1 MRIISLI
8 SGLMLLTH
16 ITLAEEI
23 TTNNLIINNNFETGN
38 ANGWTTNGDVQVLND
53 CCTLNNVAS
62 NYDLEFG
69 DSGSIEQQFNLTTDT
84 ISQAMLNNGI
94 TLDSTVEVQNGEC
107 GVAGCWGGSGNADSF
122 TITLKIKDSDGN
134 VLATSTKIRTDVT
147 NINGANF
154 TDSLTYNGVDSN
166 LGNLNI
172 AGTDANA
179 PSNLGG
185 ANVDNIIVTMTYD
198 NEVLSNEL
206 IEEIENIFEELQEEI
221 FQKVQFKEEFKFEE
235 EFKIV
240 QAPPMKEELEI
251 EEFIEII
258 SMPEKEPEIIEEKQ
272 EIMKET
278 MIEEKPEE
286 EVITEEIIKEAKE
299 EMPNEIIEETT
310 EEVVAEKE
318 EETQEKEVIEETAEE
333 TTEEAP
339 KKEIKTKV
347 ASKKSKKPKIDK
359 IMAKVDEQVKDSA
372 KNLVIKN
379 IIKLDAMQNDQ
390 ASLTAYNN
398 VEFYKP
404 KDIYLNQIEIFDNRS
419 IYANVDLLKY
429 TDNDI
434 MEIKIKKLNEI
445 KSKKRILL
453 LELKELKND

>member
-23 TTNNLIINNNFETGN
+23 TTDNLIINNNFETGN

-84 ISQAMLNNGI
+84 ITQAMLNNGI
-94 TLDSTVEVQNGEC
+94 TLNSTVEVQNGEC
-107 GVAGCWGGSGNADSF
+107 GVAGCWAGRGGEADSF

-166 LGNLNI
+166 LGNLNV

-179 PSNLGG
+179 PSTLGG

-221 FQKVQFKEEFKFEE
+221 FQEVEFKQEFKFEE

-240 QAPPMKEELEI
+240 QAPPMEEELEI
-251 EEFIEII
+251 EELIEII
-258 SMPEKEPEIIEEKQ
+258 SMPEKEPEIMEEKPEVVE
-272 EIMKET
+272 EIV
-278 MIEEKPEE
+278 EEKPEE
-286 EVITEEIIKEAKE
+286 EIITEEIIKEAKE
-299 EMPNEIIEETT
+299 EMPEET
-310 EEVVAEKE
+310 KE
-318 EETQEKEVIEETAEE
+318 EVIEEAPKE
-333 TTEEAP
+333 TTQEAP
-339 KKEIKTKV
+339 KKEVETKV

-359 IMAKVDEQVKDSA
+359 IMAKVDAQVKDSA
-372 KNLVIKN
+372 KNLTIKN

-390 ASLTAYNN
+390 ASLLEYNN
-398 VEFYKP
+398 TEFYKP

-419 IYANVDLLKY
+419 IYANVDLVKY

-445 KSKKRILL
+445 KSKKRLLL
-453 LELKELKND
+453 LELQELKNG

>member
-38 ANGWTTNGDVQVLND
+38 ANGWTTNGDVQVLSD

-69 DSGSIEQQFNLTTDT
+69 DSGSIEQQFNLTTET
-84 ISQAMLNNGI
+84 ISQAMLDNGI

-107 GVAGCWGGSGNADSF
+107 GVAGCWAGRGGEADSF

-179 PSNLGG
+179 PSTLGG

-198 NEVLSNEL
+198 NEVLSNEI

-221 FQKVQFKEEFKFEE
+221 FQEVEFKEEFKFEE

-240 QAPPMKEELEI
+240 QAPPIKEEI
-251 EEFIEII
+251 
-258 SMPEKEPEIIEEKQ
+258 
-272 EIMKET
+272 
-278 MIEEKPEE
+278 
-286 EVITEEIIKEAKE
+286 EIIKEAKE
-299 EMPNEIIEETT
+299 EMPEEVIEE
-310 EEVVAEKE
+310 EPEQIA
-318 EETQEKEVIEETAEE
+318 EETKEKEVIEEALKE

-339 KKEIKTKV
+339 KKEVETKV

-359 IMAKVDEQVKDSA
+359 IMAKVDAQVKDNA

-390 ASLTAYNN
+390 ASLVAYNN
-398 VEFYKP
+398 TTFYTP

-419 IYANVDLLKY
+419 IYKNVDLVQY
-429 TDNDI
+429 IDNDI

-445 KSKKRILL
+445 KYKKRILL
-453 LELKELKND
+453 LELKELKNG

>member
-38 ANGWTTNGDVQVLND
+38 ANGWTTNGDVQVLSD

-69 DSGSIEQQFNLTTDT
+69 DSGSIEQQFNLTTET
-84 ISQAMLNNGI
+84 ISQAMLDNGI

-107 GVAGCWGGSGNADSF
+107 GVAGCWAGRGGEADSF

-179 PSNLGG
+179 PSTLGG
-185 ANVDNIIVTMTYD
+185 ANVDNIVVTMTYD
-198 NEVLSNEL
+198 NEVLSNEI
-206 IEEIENIFEELQEEI
+206 IEEIENVFEELQEEI
-221 FQKVQFKEEFKFEE
+221 FQEVEFKEEFKFEE

-240 QAPPMKEELEI
+240 QAPPIKEEI
-251 EEFIEII
+251 
-258 SMPEKEPEIIEEKQ
+258 
-272 EIMKET
+272 
-278 MIEEKPEE
+278 
-286 EVITEEIIKEAKE
+286 EIIKEAKE
-299 EMPNEIIEETT
+299 EMPEEVIEE
-310 EEVVAEKE
+310 EPEQIA
-318 EETQEKEVIEETAEE
+318 EETKEKEVIEEALKE

-339 KKEIKTKV
+339 KKEVETKV

-359 IMAKVDEQVKDSA
+359 IMAKVDAQVKDNA

-390 ASLTAYNN
+390 ASLVAYNN
-398 VEFYKP
+398 TTFYTP

-419 IYANVDLLKY
+419 IYANVDLVKY

-445 KSKKRILL
+445 KYKKRILL
-453 LELKELKND
+453 LELQELKNG